1 MVHFYCLLHNRS
13 LCRHAML
20 FREERCVTT
29 QRTVV
34 KQTNPFLTNLF
45 SVWFQECDFVKLKDN
60 TYLRVVYMGNLR
72 ITGSTNCCKRW
83 YFTFNNKAC
92 AIPAAIDGSVYQSH
106 NLNIHRP
113 TNIEGYCGGIA
124 KGKVKVEFKIKAGE
138 CGGGYN
144 YCDAWTSWN
153 QANRIIIEEVE
164 PPVA

>member
-1 MVHFYCLLHNRS
+1 MTGDEPQGTMGRVQKRD
-13 LCRHAML
+13 
-20 FREERCVTT
+20 
-29 QRTVV
+29 
-34 KQTNPFLTNLF
+34 
-45 SVWFQECDFVKLKDN
+45 VWV
-60 TYLRVVYMGNLR
+60 RGR
-72 ITGSTNCCKRW
+72 
-83 YFTFNNKAC
+83 C
-92 AIPAAIDGSVYQSH
+92 AIAADIDGSVYQSH

-124 KGKVKVEFKIKAGE
+124 KGKVKVGFKIKAGE

>member
-1 MVHFYCLLHNRS
+1 
-13 LCRHAML
+13 
-20 FREERCVTT
+20 
-29 QRTVV
+29 
-34 KQTNPFLTNLF
+34 
-45 SVWFQECDFVKLKDN
+45 
-60 TYLRVVYMGNLR
+60 MGNLR

-144 YCDAWTSWN
+144 YCDAWTGWN
-153 QANRIIIEEVE
+153 MANRIIIEEVD

>member
-1 MVHFYCLLHNRS
+1 
-13 LCRHAML
+13 ML
-20 FREERCVTT
+20 SREEHWVTT
-29 QRTVV
+29 KRTVV
-34 KQTNPFLTNLF
+34 YQTNPFLTSRPLF
-45 SVWFQECDFVKLKDN
+45 CSIFQECDFVKSKDN

-83 YFTFNNKAC
+83 YFTFNNKTC
-92 AIPAAIDGSVYQSH
+92 AIPAAIDGSIYQSH

-113 TNIEGYCGGIA
+113 TNIEGYCGRIA

-144 YCDAWTSWN
+144 YCDAWTGWN
-153 QANRIIIEEVE
+153 MANRIIIEEVE